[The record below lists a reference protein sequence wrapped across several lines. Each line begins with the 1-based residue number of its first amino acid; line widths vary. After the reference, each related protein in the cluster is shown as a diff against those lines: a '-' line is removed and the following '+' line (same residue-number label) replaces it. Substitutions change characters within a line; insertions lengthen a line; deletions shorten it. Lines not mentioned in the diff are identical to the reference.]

1 MTARAD
7 AREGLLP
14 VLDALR
20 GAGSDVWEWDV
31 GSDRLSGTW
40 GFARALGYAT
50 EAQPWTQAAWDALIH
65 PDDLAAYRRGFELHV
80 QGAQPMYAVRYRMRA
95 ADGGWHWVDERGRI
109 VERQPDGLPRRVI
122 GTLTDVSE
130 QVALQAQAEQA
141 MQQLQA
147 LARHVPGLLFQFRRD
162 ADGRASFPYVSERCE
177 ALLGVGADAMQRD
190 AAAMLRK
197 VERVQRER
205 MLASIDESARTLAPW
220 QLQFCLWRGGEQ
232 RCLRGSATPQRDA
245 DGGVTWHG
253 YLEDVSELLEME
265 QAQRDKLA
273 AEAASRSKSEFLSH
287 MSHELRTP
295 LNAVLG
301 FAQLL
306 EIDRV
311 SPPTAA
317 QRDKLRLIRESGT
330 HLLRMIGD
338 LLDLSRIETGRL
350 ALQSEAV
357 SLSALAG
364 EVVEMMQVEA
374 ERSGVALAA
383 ELSPPG
389 LPCARAD
396 ATRLRQV
403 LLNLLSNAIKYNRPG
418 GRAWLALHAGTGG
431 DADRVGVSVR
441 DDGPG
446 IAADEMARLFEP
458 FFRGRRGHGAIE
470 GAGIG
475 LTVTQALV
483 DAMGGR
489 IEARSRPGEGSV
501 FAVWLPVAGADR
513 PA

>member
-1 MTARAD
+1 MCS
-7 AREGLLP
+7 
-14 VLDALR
+14 
-20 GAGSDVWEWDV
+20 SD
-31 GSDRLSGTW
+31 L
-40 GFARALGYAT
+40 
-50 EAQPWTQAAWDALIH
+50 
-65 PDDLAAYRRGFELHV
+65 
-80 QGAQPMYAVRYRMRA
+80 
-95 ADGGWHWVDERGRI
+95 
-109 VERQPDGLPRRVI
+109 
-122 GTLTDVSE
+122 
-130 QVALQAQAEQA
+130 
-141 MQQLQA
+141 
-147 LARHVPGLLFQFRRD
+147 
-162 ADGRASFPYVSERCE
+162 
-177 ALLGVGADAMQRD
+177 
-190 AAAMLRK
+190 
-197 VERVQRER
+197 
-205 MLASIDESARTLAPW
+205 
-220 QLQFCLWRGGEQ
+220 
-232 RCLRGSATPQRDA
+232 
-245 DGGVTWHG
+245 
-253 YLEDVSELLEME
+253 
-265 QAQRDKLA
+265 
-273 AEAASRSKSEFLSH
+273 
-287 MSHELRTP
+287 
-295 LNAVLG
+295 
-301 FAQLL
+301 
-306 EIDRV
+306 
-311 SPPTAA
+311 
-317 QRDKLRLIRESGT
+317 RESGT

-489 IEARSRPGEGSV
+489 IEARSRPGEGTG